1 MGAGGRSTVTRVR
14 RMSNGKQA
22 MTLTGHCVIWL
33 LHQKVLVEDDTES
46 AGMLYCSW
54 ADAKE
59 SRALEAMAAA
69 VKVFMLWIVWVA
81 KRVRFVS
88 WY

>member
-14 RMSNGKQA
+14 RMSDGKQA

-33 LHQKVLVEDDTES
+33 LHQNCFVESLTDEGDIW
-46 AGMLYCSW
+46 YCSCPY
-54 ADAKE
+54 AKE
-59 SRALEAMAAA
+59 SRALEAMAVAA
-69 VKVFMLWIVWVA
+69 KVFMLWIIWVA
-81 KRVRFVS
+81 NKVRFVR